1 MKQYTGTKT
10 VKAEPMT
17 YGEAHEKGFI
27 HDDAFVEELSDREG
41 YHVVYPDG
49 YESWSPNKVF
59 EDVYKVSETPLDR
72 LNIEIAE
79 VKQWADKLGG
89 FIFNKND
96 GKDFQALP
104 LGTRAFLIAQF
115 NAMCAYL
122 NLAALRQSCMEGNE
136 ECRLSGLSFEQILP
150 LLREGFAI
158 RRNGWN
164 GKGLMVFKQVSAHI
178 TSEIIP
184 KMQSLPDEAK
194 RHILASGDHIDYV
207 AQCLIVNPETGEAD
221 SWTPSIA
228 DVFAFDWELA
238 M

>member
-10 VKAEPMT
+10 VKAESMT

-49 YESWSPNKVF
+49 YESWSPVEVF
-59 EDVYKVSETPLDR
+59 ENAYKVSETPIDR
-72 LNIEIAE
+72 LNIEIADL
-79 VKQWADKLGG
+79 KQKADKLGG

-115 NAMCAYL
+115 NTMCAYL
-122 NLAALRQSCMEGNE
+122 NLVAFRQSYMERNE
-136 ECRLSGLSFEQILP
+136 ERRYSDLSFEQILP
-150 LLREGFAI
+150 MLRAGFAI
-158 RRNGWN
+158 RRAGWN
-164 GKGLMVFKQVSAHI
+164 GKTLMVFKQIPAHI

-184 KMQSLPDEAK
+184 KMLSLPDEAQL
-194 RHILASGDHIDYV
+194 RILASGDHINHI
-207 AQCLIVNPETGEAD
+207 AQCVIFNTETGQAD

-228 DVFAFDWELA
+228 DMSTFDWELA

>member
-10 VKAEPMT
+10 VKAESMT

-27 HDDAFVEELSDREG
+27 HDDAFVEELSNRDG

-49 YESWSPNKVF
+49 YESWSPAEAF
-59 EDVYKVSETPLDR
+59 EVAYKVSETSLDR
-72 LNIEIAE
+72 LNIEIADL
-79 VKQWADKLGG
+79 KQRADKLGA

-115 NAMCAYL
+115 NTMCAYL

-136 ECRLSGLSFEQILP
+136 ECRPFGLSFEQILP
-150 LLREGFAI
+150 MLREGFSI
-158 RRNGWN
+158 RRSGWN
-164 GKGLMVFKQVSAHI
+164 GKGLMVFKQVPAHI

-194 RHILASGDHIDYV
+194 RLVLASGDHIAYV
-207 AQCLIVNPETGEAD
+207 AQCLIFNPQTGEAN
-221 SWTPSIA
+221 SWVPSIS
-228 DVFAFDWELA
+228 DVFATDWELV